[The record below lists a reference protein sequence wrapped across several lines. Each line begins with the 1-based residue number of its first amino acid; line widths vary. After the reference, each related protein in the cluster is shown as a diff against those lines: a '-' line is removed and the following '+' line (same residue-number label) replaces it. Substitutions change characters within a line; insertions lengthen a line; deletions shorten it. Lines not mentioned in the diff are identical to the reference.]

1 MLRLVA
7 LGLTYREVGEQ
18 LGIGER
24 TVRYQMSK
32 IMDRCTCT
40 NRGQVLAYAARLG
53 LMPPD

>member
-7 LGLTYREVGEQ
+7 LGLTYQEVGEQ
-18 LGIGER
+18 LSMSER
-24 TVRYQMSK
+24 TVRYQMTK
-32 IMDRCTCT
+32 IMDRLHLY